1 MRITRIESQ
10 KRRPGRK
17 NIYADGKF
25 LAGVSAETLLRLAL
39 RAGDDV
45 GPGQLAAL
53 MKTEEL
59 VSARNTA
66 LRFLTTRPRTLREIR
81 DKLREKEFPEE
92 EIRRVITDLTTAGLL
107 NDEEFAR
114 MFVRNA
120 LAIRPTGQLVVKRK
134 LLALG
139 IPKAIAEEAIA
150 EEMPPDSTHEQ
161 ALKAAKQFLRKNRTR
176 QQKEPAVKLRS
187 RLAGFLARRGFGWDT
202 IEPVLRT
209 FLHQSPEN
217 PNE

>member
-1 MRITRIESQ
+1 LRITRIESQ

-39 RAGDDV
+39 RTGDEI
-45 GPGQLAAL
+45 GPGQLSAL

-66 LRFLTTRPRTLREIR
+66 LRFLATRPRTLREIR
-81 DKLREKEFPEE
+81 NKLREKEFPEE
-92 EIRRVITDLTTAGLL
+92 EIQRVITDLTAAGLL

-120 LAIRPTGQLVVKRK
+120 LAIRPTGHLVVKRK

-139 IPKAIAEEAIA
+139 IPKAIAEEAVA
-150 EEMPPDSTHEQ
+150 EEMPPESAHEQ
-161 ALKAAKQFLRKNRTR
+161 ALKAAKQFLRRSRTR
-176 QQKEPAVKLRS
+176 QQKEPAIKLRS
-187 RLAGFLARRGFGWDT
+187 RLAGFLARRGFGWET
-202 IEPVLRT
+202 IDPVLRT
-209 FLHQSPEN
+209 LLHQPAEN